1 MECQTRL
8 KRPAERQDDVITRPR
23 TGEELPPLDLE
34 GVPTTSRSTLSSK
47 SGLSE
52 ERSHEDLRDSH
63 KRLKKKTRVLL
74 KQYRR
79 GEYLA
84 ENVQENMRSEQITFF
99 IHFLLEEPIFC

>member
-52 ERSHEDLRDSH
+52 ERSHEDLRDLRDSH

-79 GEYLA
+79 G
-84 ENVQENMRSEQITFF
+84 RI
-99 IHFLLEEPIFC
+99 PC